1 MFLRESGGVRGGGRE
16 AFFKKI
22 PSASLK
28 TAHFTLIEL
37 PGQVEISGRKQK
49 ITSAEIVLEKPVPLL
64 QNNGFADK
72 PFSAD
77 ISAIRKYG
85 CIQNC
90 VSAVIFC
97 FFSGGVPGNP

>member
-1 MFLRESGGVRGGGRE
+1 M
-16 AFFKKI
+16 KKVLCCLLLTGLI
-22 PSASLK
+22 VLQGASV
-28 TAHFTLIEL
+28 
-37 PGQVEISGRKQK
+37 PRQVEISGKKQK

-90 VSAVIFC
+90 VSAIIFC